1 MARSC
6 WISRAADC
14 SRGIAQLV
22 FERAEGDVE
31 RSYDGA
37 FADEFDNGGA
47 D

>member
-14 SRGIAQLV
+14 SRGIAWFA
-22 FERAEGDVE
+22 FERAECVIE
-31 RSYDGA
+31 RPYDGA
-37 FADEFDNGGA
+37 FADEFDNGGV

>member
-1 MARSC
+1 MAV
-6 WISRAADC
+6 C

-37 FADEFDNGGA
+37 FADEFDNGGV